1 MFGDAGVNPDF
12 RGYIGVLGRISSR
25 SKSVPYLKVSRET
38 EPDQDV
44 SSSSMKLSFLELLLK
59 VAAGLLKLLKSGVRN
74 SRISSYLLELEVSE
88 LLDPLRKEE

>member
-1 MFGDAGVNPDF
+1 
-12 RGYIGVLGRISSR
+12 
-25 SKSVPYLKVSRET
+25 
-38 EPDQDV
+38 
-44 SSSSMKLSFLELLLK
+44 MKLSFLELLLK